1 MTERG
6 KRRYGVC
13 LSVPTAAAAVMPKLA
28 ANVSF
33 GQWRNY
39 NFWPPRQTFTTGDG
53 VNDDVTVMYDQ
64 NHRIRKRYKF
74 RNNK

>member
-1 MTERG
+1 MAERG

-39 NFWPPRQTFTTGDG
+39 NFWPTANIHYGRWRQ
-53 VNDDVTVMYDQ
+53 
-64 NHRIRKRYKF
+64 
-74 RNNK
+74 